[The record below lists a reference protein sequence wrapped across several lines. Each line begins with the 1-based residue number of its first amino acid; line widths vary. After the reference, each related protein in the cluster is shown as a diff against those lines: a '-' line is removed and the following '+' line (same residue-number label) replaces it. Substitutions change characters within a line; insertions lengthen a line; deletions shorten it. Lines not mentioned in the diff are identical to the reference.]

1 MIWKLIPIALLADLT
16 ACASGTRTD
25 SSPPASSQTSS
36 SAAPGSATTP
46 SGPDCDA
53 QPVQNLVGQKYSDSV
68 GNYALRRS
76 NSGSMR
82 LLKPGQVMTM
92 EYNAHRLNIILEGN
106 GSISALRCG

>member
-1 MIWKLIPIALLADLT
+1 MIWKLIPIALLAGLT

-25 SSPPASSQTSS
+25 SSQTPSSG
-36 SAAPGSATTP
+36 APGPATMP
-46 SGPDCDA
+46 GGPDCNA

-68 GNYALRRS
+68 GNDALRRS

-92 EYNAHRLNIILEGN
+92 EYNARRLNIILEAD